1 MSEEQTPTEPSVLGE
16 QECPVCHEKTLTL
29 TEMDR
34 KIPFG
39 EKEILTYIFSMTCTG
54 CKYHK
59 SDVEFEEQSE
69 PVKYTLEVETEEDM
83 NIRIVKSG
91 EATIK
96 IPHMI
101 TMEGGPTSNGYVT
114 NVEGL
119 LKRVRYAIETARDN
133 AEDEEDKTK
142 AKNMLKKLTRVF
154 FGQEK
159 LKIILEDKTGN
170 SLIASEKVQKG
181 KL

>member
-1 MSEEQTPTEPSVLGE
+1 MTQQEELPSTVNGE
-16 QECPVCHEKTLTL
+16 ECPICREKTLTL
-29 TEMDR
+29 TELEKR
-34 KIPFG
+34 IPFG
-39 EKEILTYIFSMTCTG
+39 EKEILTHIFSMTCLA

-59 SDVEFEEQSE
+59 SDVEFEEQND
-69 PVKYTLEVETEEDM
+69 PVKYTLDVETEEDM

-101 TMEGGPTSNGYVT
+101 TLEGGPTSNGYIT

-119 LKRVRYAIETARDN
+119 LKRVKYAIETTRDS

-159 LKIILEDKTGN
+159 VRIILEDKTGN
-170 SLIASEKVQKG
+170 SCIISEKAIKA